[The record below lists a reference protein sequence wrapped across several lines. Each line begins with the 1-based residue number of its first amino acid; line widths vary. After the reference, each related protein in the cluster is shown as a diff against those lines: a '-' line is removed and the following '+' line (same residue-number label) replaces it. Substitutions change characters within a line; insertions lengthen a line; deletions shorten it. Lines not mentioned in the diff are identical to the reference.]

1 MTGDTPLTAI
11 RSCCLTLAAMVC
23 CCANGPARAADGT
36 IDYNR
41 DVRPILSEN
50 CFACHGFDPVARQA
64 DLRLDVAESAF
75 AERDAGP
82 AQMPGKP
89 QNTEARGRITNED

>member
-1 MTGDTPLTAI
+1 MTEST
-11 RSCCLTLAAMVC
+11 RSAAVRSFCFALSAAMVC
-23 CCANGPARAADGT
+23 CWSSGRTWAADGR

-64 DLRLDVAESAF
+64 ELRLDVAELALE
-75 AERDAGP
+75 ERDAG
-82 AQMPGKP
+82 AAIVPGKP
-89 QNTEARGRITNED
+89 EASEAWRRITS